1 MNQETI
7 AASTSNEQLKFP
19 IGPFVKKEKYSN
31 EELGQ
36 FIDVIEAAPI
46 SFRTLTETLS
56 DIELAK
62 TYREGSWNVR
72 QLVHHVADI
81 QMLHFL
87 RMKKA
92 LTETGKSETTIILMD
107 EWAKSPDSTSAPVKD
122 SLQMLDGITK
132 RYVYLLRSLTPAQL
146 EISYYHPVRKYDITQ
161 AQAIAMSAWHLR
173 HHHAHIQIAIDG
185 SFKS

>member
-1 MNQETI
+1 MNQETLVHN
-7 AASTSNEQLKFP
+7 TSNDRLKFP
-19 IGPFVKKEKYSN
+19 IGPFVRKEKYSQ
-31 EELGQ
+31 EELDELIQ
-36 FIDVIEAAPI
+36 AIEVVAI
-46 SFRTLTETLS
+46 SFRTLTESLS
-56 DIELAK
+56 EFELTK

-92 LTETGKSETTIILMD
+92 LTETGKNETTLILMD
-107 EWAKSPDSTSAPVKD
+107 EWAKTPDSTSAPVKD

-132 RYVYLLRSLTPAQL
+132 RYVYLLRSLTPVQL
-146 EISYYHPVRKYDITQ
+146 EIKYFHAVRKYDITQ

-173 HHHAHIQIAIDG
+173 HHHAHIQIALDG